1 MKLLNRI
8 KYAQIGRDMETETEM
23 ELETLI
29 DKNRNSD
36 MQYTKVLKTSFV
48 LYKNKAILKE
58 CLEYGLRSINIY

>member
-1 MKLLNRI
+1 MRLLNRI

-58 CLEYGLRSINIY
+58 CLEYGQRSINIY